1 MRQTLVLWQ
10 ESLQLRR
17 RKLPRP
23 KRVHPSPW
31 QSKLSKPEG
40 KRPRAE
46 GKLNREPPPPA
57 FQSSAAKKAYSD
69 LQPKAKFRFGHFDEA
84 FKLTDHKQISKL
96 FFVTDGLTQRILLVD
111 TGASVSIW
119 IQNRPVP
126 NAEPG
131 PRILAANGQ
140 TIPTFGYRNI
150 GISLKGNTDL
160 Y

>member
-17 RKLPRP
+17 RKLPR
-23 KRVHPSPW
+23 
-31 QSKLSKPEG
+31 SKLSKPEG

-119 IQNRPVP
+119 MQNRPVP

-131 PRILAANGQ
+131 SRILAANGQ